1 MWYNNCCRNFINKYP
16 KYTKEEFNMNF
27 KELLLESYRD
37 DMVKRLIKKG
47 YDRDVADIYVELSIN
62 EPIENVITDILIEEK
77 QLSPDEVVSFL
88 RMVQKAKGVPNLL
101 EKKLR
106 RKKNQEVMVFNN
118 KKLKLADEGLTP
130 KISSQMISG
139 NINVTIAQHQ
149 EKGIK
154 ALLATTPRIIVDLD
168 RIPYINEIRFDI
180 KPIGGEKLKEQ
191 YIITPLADAQNYY
204 TGIVEI
210 LVDPQL
216 WGGVIELSESD

>member
-1 MWYNNCCRNFINKYP
+1 
-16 KYTKEEFNMNF
+16 MNF

-77 QLSPDEVVSFL
+77 QLSSDEVVSFL

-118 KKLKLADEGLTP
+118 RKLKLSDEGLTP

-180 KPIGGEKLKEQ
+180 KSIGGDKLKEQ
-191 YIITPLADAQNYY
+191 YIINPLADAQNYY

-216 WGGVIELSESD
+216 WGGVLERVEAEIDREIE

>member
-1 MWYNNCCRNFINKYP
+1 
-16 KYTKEEFNMNF
+16 
-27 KELLLESYRD
+27 
-37 DMVKRLIKKG
+37 
-47 YDRDVADIYVELSIN
+47 
-62 EPIENVITDILIEEK
+62 
-77 QLSPDEVVSFL
+77 
-88 RMVQKAKGVPNLL
+88 
-101 EKKLR
+101 
-106 RKKNQEVMVFNN
+106 
-118 KKLKLADEGLTP
+118 
-130 KISSQMISG
+130 MISG

-216 WGGVIELSESD
+216 WGGVLERVEAEIDREIEWYNR

>member
-1 MWYNNCCRNFINKYP
+1 
-16 KYTKEEFNMNF
+16 MNF

-77 QLSPDEVVSFL
+77 QLSPDDVVSFL

-216 WGGVIELSESD
+216 WGGVLERVEAEIDREIEWYNR

>member
-1 MWYNNCCRNFINKYP
+1 
-16 KYTKEEFNMNF
+16 MNF

-77 QLSPDEVVSFL
+77 QLSSDEVVSFL

-204 TGIVEI
+204 TGIIEI

-216 WGGVIELSESD
+216 WGGVIELSESEIE

>member
-1 MWYNNCCRNFINKYP
+1 
-16 KYTKEEFNMNF
+16 MNF

-77 QLSPDEVVSFL
+77 QLSPDDVVSFL

-216 WGGVIELSESD
+216 WGGVLERVEAEIDREIE

>member
-1 MWYNNCCRNFINKYP
+1 MWYNNICRNFIKISYN
-16 KYTKEEFNMNF
+16 TKEELIMNF

-37 DMVKRLIKKG
+37 DMVRRLIKKG
-47 YDRDVADIYVELSIN
+47 YDRDVAISYVELSIN
-62 EPIENVITDILIEEK
+62 EPIENIITDILIEEK
-77 QLSPDEVVSFL
+77 QLSSDEVVSFL

-106 RKKNQEVMVFNN
+106 RKKAQKFFVFNN
-118 KKLKLADEGLTP
+118 KKLKLAEEGLTP

-139 NINVTIAQHQ
+139 KIRVEIAQHQ
-149 EKGIK
+149 EKGVK

-180 KPIGGEKLKEQ
+180 KPIGGDKLKEQ
-191 YIITPLADAQNYY
+191 YVITPLADGENY

-216 WGGVIELSESD
+216 WGGVLERLETE

>member
-1 MWYNNCCRNFINKYP
+1 
-16 KYTKEEFNMNF
+16 MNF

-106 RKKNQEVMVFNN
+106 RKKNQEVMIFNN
-118 KKLKLADEGLTP
+118 KKMKLSEEELTS
-130 KISSQMISG
+130 KISSQLISG
-139 NINVTIAQHQ
+139 NIKVKIAQHQ
-149 EKGIK
+149 EQGIK

-180 KPIGGEKLKEQ
+180 KSIGGDNLKEQ
-191 YIITPLADAQNYY
+191 YIINPLADAQNYY

-216 WGGVIELSESD
+216 WGGVLERVEAEIDREIEWYNR

>member
-1 MWYNNCCRNFINKYP
+1 
-16 KYTKEEFNMNF
+16 MNF

-77 QLSPDEVVSFL
+77 QLSPDDVVSFL
-88 RMVQKAKGVPNLL
+88 RMVQKAKGVPNQL

-216 WGGVIELSESD
+216 WGGVLERVEAEIDREIE

>member
-1 MWYNNCCRNFINKYP
+1 
-16 KYTKEEFNMNF
+16 MNF

-47 YDRDVADIYVELSIN
+47 YERDVADIYVELSIN

-77 QLSPDEVVSFL
+77 QLSPDDVVSFL

-216 WGGVIELSESD
+216 WGGVLERVEAEIDREIE

>member
-1 MWYNNCCRNFINKYP
+1 
-16 KYTKEEFNMNF
+16 MNF

-37 DMVKRLIKKG
+37 DMIKRLIKKG

-77 QLSPDEVVSFL
+77 QLSSDEVVSFL
-88 RMVQKAKGVPNLL
+88 RMVQKAKGVPNLI

-191 YIITPLADAQNYY
+191 YIINPLADAQSYY

-216 WGGVIELSESD
+216 WGGVIERLEAEIE

>member
-1 MWYNNCCRNFINKYP
+1 
-16 KYTKEEFNMNF
+16 MNF